1 MTTFFG
7 SQLSEAQSVKILGV
21 ALGKTNQF
29 LQHCLDRAAA
39 ANRRIGLHKML
50 RGKDWGANRKSLFR
64 LYKHYVRPI
73 LEYGAVCFR
82 DKDRNS
88 TKHLVLAER
97 RALRVVLG
105 VGIRTP
111 LIDIYDL
118 AVIQPLEERLVSIRE
133 RAISK

>member
-1 MTTFFG
+1 M
-7 SQLSEAQSVKILGV
+7 
-21 ALGKTNQF
+21 
-29 LQHCLDRAAA
+29 
-39 ANRRIGLHKML
+39 
-50 RGKDWGANRKSLFR
+50 R
-64 LYKHYVRPI
+64 LYKPI

-82 DKDRNS
+82 DKDRKS

-118 AVIQPLEERLVSIRE
+118 AGIQPLEERLVSLRE
-133 RAISK
+133 RAISKYDKSSKSIQDLAVLREVIAV